1 MLPLKGGRAQWME
14 VKFQLRLEAREIVC
28 IVLFLFPFYRQIN
41 WGTMTW
47 YCFSKIMQLEGN
59 STVSTFEIW
68 LARQQFGEKKS

>member
-28 IVLFLFPFYRQIN
+28 VVLFLFPFYRQIN